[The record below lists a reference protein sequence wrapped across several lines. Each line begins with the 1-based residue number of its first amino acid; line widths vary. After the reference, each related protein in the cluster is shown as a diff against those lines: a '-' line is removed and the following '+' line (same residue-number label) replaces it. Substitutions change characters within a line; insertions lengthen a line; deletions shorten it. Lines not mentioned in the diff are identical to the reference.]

1 MTSPVPPLLGMRH
14 IALRVRDMA
23 AARAFYEGVLG
34 LKTVWVPD
42 PDNIYLSSGQD
53 NIALHSGRKA
63 DPESAN
69 RRTGEPATKDEALDH
84 FGFILRTEA
93 DVDAWEAKLREAGV
107 TVVHA
112 LKDHRDGSRSFYAAD
127 PDGNVI
133 QFLYEPTL
141 SGPQSSVQGLKSKI

>member
-1 MTSPVPPLLGMRH
+1 MRH

-34 LKTVWVPD
+34 LKTVWAPD
-42 PDNIYLSSGQD
+42 PENVYLSSGQD
-53 NIALHSGRKA
+53 NIALHAGRQKA
-63 DPESAN
+63 EGG
-69 RRTGEPATKDEALDH
+69 RQDEALDH
-84 FGFILRTEA
+84 FGFILRTKA

-133 QFLYEPTL
+133 QFLYEPQL
-141 SGPQSSVQGLKSKI
+141 SGSTS